1 MLTSRPAGKR
11 RSGKRS
17 SNPPTP
23 TSTSPTVAPVVE
35 SRWRVATRV
44 SQRKKR
50 MSLRID
56 PPRPS
61 PSSPVFIQSGDDV
74 GGAVIHEEPI
84 SITRPPIP
92 QPLPSRPRQGPT
104 RTRPYEAPYFFP
116 TPGSPEAIG
125 YVEKVREERRSVFAH
140 PDTMFVRNKRSSTFP
155 SLDKDGTTGTLKS
168 HGKGNQDQAIEG
180 SSKKQPKTSERGS
193 GDRNTN
199 PLPPIPTDEFGVS
212 AGTPKIRKSSAPPQF
227 SPSPDCAQ
235 TPTTPPGPPRRQ
247 GSRGIMRMLGKH

>member
-1 MLTSRPAGKR
+1 MNRPAGKR
-11 RSGKRS
+11 RSGKRP

-35 SRWRVATRV
+35 SKWRVATRV

-56 PPRPS
+56 PPRRS
-61 PSSPVFIQSGDDV
+61 PTSPVFIQSGDDV
-74 GGAVIHEEPI
+74 GGAVIHDEPI
-84 SITRPPIP
+84 SITRPPML
-92 QPLPSRPRQGPT
+92 QSTPSRARQGPT

-125 YVEKVREERRSVFAH
+125 YVEKVREERRSVVTH
-140 PDTMFVRNKRSSTFP
+140 PDTMRVRNKRSGTLS
-155 SLDKDGTTGTLKS
+155 SLDKDGTTGTPKS

-180 SSKKQPKTSERGS
+180 NGKKQPKTSEKGS

-199 PLPPIPTDEFGVS
+199 PLTPIPTGGFGGS
-212 AGTPKIRKSSAPPQF
+212 AGSPRTRKSSAPPRF
-227 SPSPDCAQ
+227 SPSLDTAL
-235 TPTTPPGPPRRQ
+235 TPTTPPHPPRRQ
-247 GSRGIMRMLGKH
+247 GSRGIMRILGKH